1 MLTQTVQNRHIL
13 FVCKQTITTVT
24 LTMRRLLR
32 QIQHWMQV
40 TVWGTQVHHTMRQSG
55 CGVLNISAQ
64 NSSEASSSGK
74 VAPPQVK
81 ISQQA
86 NQPGRPLPRGTVLW
100 AIANTPAPPP
110 VQHCARARCGR
121 RVDYYRQC
129 FICQRQICIQCS
141 YQLPGVVSIGGY
153 GLDSVCPP
161 CVHWWNTRA
170 TQERKLQVLQTA
182 SVIQNV
188 HRELGF

>member
-1 MLTQTVQNRHIL
+1 M
-13 FVCKQTITTVT
+13 TITVPQPP
-24 LTMRRLLR
+24 L
-32 QIQHWMQV
+32 V
-40 TVWGTQVHHTMRQSG
+40 
-55 CGVLNISAQ
+55 SAQ
-64 NSSEASSSGK
+64 VLSPSNPIPRYKSGGSLSIRTIPSTTTSPSS
-74 VAPPQVK
+74 K
-81 ISQQA
+81 ISSQV
-86 NQPGRPLPRGTVLW
+86 NQSSPLPPPGTFLW

-110 VQHCARARCGR
+110 VQRCARARCGR

-129 FICQRQICIQCS
+129 FICQRQIYIQCS

-182 SVIQNV
+182 SVIHNV
-188 HRELGF
+188 HRELGL